1 MTTQRRPFLIIGHR
15 GAPNHAPENTI
26 ASFDK
31 ALALGFRHIELDA
44 QLSSDGVAV
53 VFHDDI
59 LDRTSNGRGPLA
71 KQFLAELRRLDAGA
85 WFSDAFKGQRIPT
98 LEEVLS
104 RYHGRA
110 YLHLELKSAEP
121 ELPGIAA
128 GLLGKHNW
136 PLEEKESS
144 RSWPAFGVTV
154 SSFHKDQLDRMRP
167 MLPGMQMAW
176 LVQSITARVLDEGE
190 RSGFRFIC
198 PRAASVTGDSV
209 QETLGRGFRVRAW
222 GLRSVED
229 LDNLVTCDVE
239 GTTCDW
245 PDRAREHL
253 RQSDVATFP

>member
-1 MTTQRRPFLIIGHR
+1 MTSRRPFLIIGHR
-15 GAPNHAPENTI
+15 GSPNHAPENTI

-59 LDRTSNGRGPLA
+59 LDRTSNGCGPLS
-71 KQFLAELRRLDAGA
+71 QQTLAELRRLDAGA

-98 LEEVLS
+98 LEEVLT

-121 ELPGIAA
+121 ELPRIVA

-136 PLEEKESS
+136 PLEEMGPS
-144 RSWPAFGVTV
+144 RTWPAFGVSV
-154 SSFHKDQLDRMRP
+154 SSFHKDQLDRMR
-167 MLPGMQMAW
+167 LLVPGMQLAW
-176 LVQSITARVLDEGE
+176 LVQSITAQVLDEGE
-190 RSGFRFIC
+190 RSGFDFIC
-198 PRAASVTGDSV
+198 PRAASVTGDTV
-209 QETLGRGFRVRAW
+209 QEALGRGFRVRAW

-253 RQSDVATFP
+253 RQSGVATFP